1 MIVVSNFKFV
11 FSNEERNR
19 SNIENSSIENNLKEV
34 NDKMVELIPRE
45 ILFSDYDKSDV
56 EISPDGKYISFL
68 APYNGVSNIWVA
80 PVNDI
85 NSAKP
90 ITKENE
96 RGIDPFPRLIWSYTG
111 EIIYTKDNKGDENL
125 GIFSVNPLTGE
136 NKTLFSQENVQARIL
151 KVSRSIPNEILIMAN
166 ARDKSAYDIYRLNLK
181 TKELKTVFENKENF
195 FPITANEDYNLI
207 LLSKV
212 REDGGVDFFLYKD
225 GKVIFIFGINVED
238 TLTAL
243 GQSYYEFDASGNKL
257 YFFDSTNRDT
267 IALAEIDLI
276 SFKKNIIFGT
286 DIADISDIL
295 VEPVSNIPQAV
306 AYTYDRKKWVI
317 LDEKIKKDFEY
328 LLSLENGEMDIVSR
342 SEDVQYWIISYDFDD
357 KPKRYYIYNRKKK
370 EATFLFSAKKALENI
385 PLAKTYP
392 VVIESRDGLKLV
404 SYLTLPILEDK
415 GGKPLRPLPMVL
427 SVHGGPWYRDTW
439 GFNRTNQW
447 LANRGY
453 AVLQVNFRGST
464 GFGKSFISASYKEWG
479 GKMQDDLF
487 DAVKWAIES
496 NIADPKRIAI
506 FGTSYGGYATLVGLT
521 FTPDLFACGVDVFGP
536 SNLLSFYESMPPY
549 WKPLINFFKKSIG
562 DFTKE
567 EDRKLLMSRSP
578 IYFVDNIKKP
588 LLVAQGANDVRV
600 KKTESDQIV
609 KAMKERGL
617 PVIYILFP
625 DEGHGFVKPE
635 NKIAF
640 YAITEKFLAKYLQGK
655 YEPIR
660 KQELERSSMII
671 LEGKEFI
678 E

>member
-1 MIVVSNFKFV
+1 M
-11 FSNEERNR
+11 
-19 SNIENSSIENNLKEV
+19 
-34 NDKMVELIPRE
+34 
-45 ILFSDYDKSDV
+45 
-56 EISPDGKYISFL
+56 
-68 APYNGVSNIWVA
+68 
-80 PVNDI
+80 
-85 NSAKP
+85 
-90 ITKENE
+90 
-96 RGIDPFPRLIWSYTG
+96 
-111 EIIYTKDNKGDENL
+111 
-125 GIFSVNPLTGE
+125 
-136 NKTLFSQENVQARIL
+136 
-151 KVSRSIPNEILIMAN
+151 
-166 ARDKSAYDIYRLNLK
+166 
-181 TKELKTVFENKENF
+181 
-195 FPITANEDYNLI
+195 
-207 LLSKV
+207 
-212 REDGGVDFFLYKD
+212 
-225 GKVIFIFGINVED
+225 
-238 TLTAL
+238 
-243 GQSYYEFDASGNKL
+243 
-257 YFFDSTNRDT
+257 
-267 IALAEIDLI
+267 
-276 SFKKNIIFGT
+276 
-286 DIADISDIL
+286 
-295 VEPVSNIPQAV
+295 

-328 LLSLENGEMDIVSR
+328 LLSLENGEMDILSR
-342 SEDVQYWIISYDFDD
+342 SEDDQYWIISYDFDD
-357 KPKRYYIYNRKKK
+357 KPKRYDIIFIYNRKEK

-439 GFNRTNQW
+439 GFNRLNQW

-453 AVLQVNFRGST
+453 AVLQVNYRGST
-464 GFGKSFISASYKEWG
+464 GFGKNSINASYKEWG
-479 GKMQDDLF
+479 GKMHNDLV
-487 DAVKWAIES
+487 DAVKWAIEN
-496 NIADPKRIAI
+496 NIAVPKRIAI

-536 SNLLSFYESMPPY
+536 SNLLSSYESMPPY
-549 WKPLINFFKKSIG
+549 WKTFINFFKKSIG
-562 DFTKE
+562 DLTKE

-588 LLVAQGANDVRV
+588 LLVVHGANDVRV

-640 YAITEKFLAKYLQGK
+640 YAIMEKFLAKYLQGK

-678 E
+678 LYEQEKQETN

>member
-1 MIVVSNFKFV
+1 MRKKN
-11 FSNEERNR
+11 NR
-19 SNIENSSIENNLKEV
+19 SNIENSSIENSLKEV

-45 ILFSDYDKSDV
+45 ILFSDFDKSYV

-96 RGIDPFPRLIWSYTG
+96 RGITEFPSLVWSYTG
-111 EIIYTKDNKGDENL
+111 EIIYMKDNKGDENW

-136 NKTLFSQENVQARIL
+136 NKTLFSQENIQAQIL
-151 KVSRSIPNEILIMAN
+151 KVSRSIPNEILIMKN

-195 FPITANEDYNLI
+195 FPITTNEDYNLI

-238 TLTAL
+238 ALTAL
-243 GQSYYEFDASGNKL
+243 GQSYYEFDASDNKL

-267 IALAEIDLI
+267 RALAEIDLI

-286 DIADISDIL
+286 DIADISDVL
-295 VEPVSNIPQAV
+295 FEPVSNIPQAV

-317 LDEKIKKDFEY
+317 LNEKIKKDFEY
-328 LLSLENGEMDIVSR
+328 LLSSENGEMDILSR
-342 SEDVQYWIISYDFDD
+342 SEDDQYWIISYDFDD

-427 SVHGGPWYRDTW
+427 SVHGGPWYRDKW
-439 GFNRTNQW
+439 GFNRLNQW

-453 AVLQVNFRGST
+453 AVLEVNYRGST

-479 GKMQDDLF
+479 GKMHNDLV
-487 DAVKWAIES
+487 DAVKWAIEN
-496 NIADPKRIAI
+496 NIADPKRITI

-521 FTPDLFACGVDVFGP
+521 FTPDLFACGVDLFGP
-536 SNLLSFYESMPPY
+536 SNLLSFYESMPSY
-549 WKPLINFFKKSIG
+549 WKPFINFFKKSIG
-562 DFTKE
+562 DLTKE

-609 KAMKERGL
+609 KAMKEKGL

-625 DEGHGFVKPE
+625 DEGHGFIKPE

-640 YAITEKFLAKYLQGK
+640 YAIMEKFLAKYLQGK

-671 LEGKEFI
+671 LQGKEFI
-678 E
+678 LYEQEKQETN

>member
-1 MIVVSNFKFV
+1 
-11 FSNEERNR
+11 
-19 SNIENSSIENNLKEV
+19 
-34 NDKMVELIPRE
+34 MVELIPRE
-45 ILFSDYDKSDV
+45 ILFSDFDKSYV
-56 EISPDGKYISFL
+56 QISPDGKYISFL

-80 PVNDI
+80 SVNDI

-96 RGIDPFPRLIWSYTG
+96 RGITEFPSLVWSYTG
-111 EIIYTKDNKGDENL
+111 EIIYMKDNKGDENW

-136 NKTLFSQENVQARIL
+136 NETLFSQENVQAQIL
-151 KVSRSIPNEILIMAN
+151 KVSRSIPNEILIMVN

-195 FPITANEDYNLI
+195 FPLTANEDYNLI
-207 LLSKV
+207 LLSKF
-212 REDGGVDFFLYKD
+212 REDGGMDFFLHKD

-267 IALAEIDLI
+267 RALAEIDLI

-286 DIADISDIL
+286 DIADISDVL
-295 VEPVSNIPQAV
+295 FKPVSNIPQAV

-317 LDEKIKKDFEY
+317 LDQKIKKDFEY

-342 SEDVQYWIISYDFDD
+342 SEDDQYWIISYDFDD
-357 KPKRYYIYNRKKK
+357 KPKGYYIYNRKKK

-439 GFNRTNQW
+439 GFNRTIQW

-479 GKMQDDLF
+479 GKMQDDLV
-487 DAVKWAIES
+487 DAVKWAIEN

-521 FTPDLFACGVDVFGP
+521 FTPDLFVCGVDVFGP

-549 WKPLINFFKKSIG
+549 WKPFINFFKKSIG

-625 DEGHGFVKPE
+625 DEGHGFEKPE

-640 YAITEKFLAKYLQGK
+640 YAITEKFLAKYLKGK

-678 E
+678 LYEQERQETN